1 MKQFV
6 RIALAVLILL
16 NLPTFAQNAYKETYE
31 KSFLKSKYPQVIPV
45 TFRAYPK
52 HLSNDMFR
60 VYLLANIR
68 HSFLQFLLEGN
79 QYKAEAEIEITFQGG
94 SEQVHHKIWQV
105 AVDTDTY
112 AKANSRERYLL
123 TVDSLDLP
131 AAEYTIQF
139 KERDLNGEQR
149 IAYRQKLTLRAPD
162 KLAGSP
168 PLLFHPGDENTT
180 PFNFVD
186 SQPSPLRGNWNFNHD
201 LGIYLHA
208 THTDPESE
216 EDITTSIILKDSNSG
231 EVILQKDTTLIS
243 GSGVQWIIPKNQL
256 REKKY
261 RLEAQ
266 YSSPSDS
273 VKYVL
278 PINVIWFNKPLSRWN
293 PELATRPLRYIID
306 REPYKELA
314 KGNGEAKLANVRS
327 FWDERDPTPETPF
340 NELEKEFYTRVDS
353 TLKLFGNRGRLG
365 WETDLGKIYISNGP
379 PAEILDRS
387 LAPIPTPYLRWTY
400 FDKRE
405 GKRIDYL
412 FRAIDGRKEYELTET
427 TESDL

>member
-1 MKQFV
+1 MKQLVRFV
-6 RIALAVLILL
+6 LVALMFI
-16 NLPTFAQNAYKETYE
+16 NLPTIAQNAYKETYE

-52 HLSNDMFR
+52 HLSDDMFR
-60 VYLLANIR
+60 VYLIANIR
-68 HSFLQFLLEGN
+68 HSFLQFLLEN
-79 QYKAEAEIEITFQGG
+79 NKYKAEAEIEVTFQGG
-94 SEQVHHKIWQV
+94 ANQVHHKIWQV
-105 AVDTDTY
+105 AVETDTY
-112 AKANSRERYLL
+112 GKANSRERYVL

-149 IAYRQKLTLRAPD
+149 IAYRQKLTLRTPD

-168 PLLFHPGDENTT
+168 PMLFHPGNKNHT
-180 PFNFVD
+180 PMKFVD
-186 SQPSPLRGNWNFNHD
+186 SQPSPLRGNWNFNNN
-201 LGIYLHA
+201 LGIYLQSA
-208 THTDPESE
+208 NTDPESNE
-216 EDITTSIILKDSNSG
+216 EITTSITLKDSESG
-231 EVILQKDTTLIS
+231 EVLLQRDTTMTS
-243 GSGVQWIIPKNQL
+243 GSSVQWVIPRNQL
-256 REKKY
+256 REKTY
-261 RLEAQ
+261 RLEAH
-266 YSSPSDS
+266 YSSASDS

-278 PINVIWFNKPLSRWN
+278 PVNVIWFNKPLSRWN

-306 REPYKELA
+306 KEPYKDLA
-314 KGNGEAKLANVRS
+314 KGNGETKLAKVRS

-353 TLKLFGNRGRLG
+353 TLKLFSNRGRLG